1 MLLLKPNRL
10 QAGTTLIEVLVTIV
24 ILGVGLLGVA
34 GMQAKILLLEKESYQ
49 RSQAVILMN
58 DMVERVNAFRTASST
73 YSFASTPYGVGA
85 TCVNPAGSTG
95 ICTCTGL
102 TGLDLA
108 ICEWGNLLKGAASN
122 NSGNPVGAMNGARG
136 CVAAFTLPTTSRIQ
150 GRCQTGVQ
158 IDVVWQGNSANFVP
172 VVSCGQGSYT
182 PDTFRR
188 AVTTRVALGDV
199 GC

>member
-1 MLLLKPNRL
+1 MFLLTPDRS

-49 RSQAVILMN
+49 RAQAVILMN
-58 DMVERVNAFRTASST
+58 DMVERVNAFRTTSAT
-73 YSFASTPYGVGA
+73 YTFSSTPYGVGA
-85 TCVNPAGSTG
+85 SCASPAGSTG
-95 ICTCTGL
+95 LCSCSGL
-102 TGLDLA
+102 TGLNLA
-108 ICEWGNLLKGAASN
+108 ICEWSNLLKGAAAN
-122 NSGNPVGAMNGARG
+122 TSGNPVGAMDGARG
-136 CVAAFTLPTTSRIQ
+136 CVAAFTLPTSSRIQ

-158 IDVVWQGNSANFVP
+158 IDVAWQGNSANFVP

-199 GC
+199 AC